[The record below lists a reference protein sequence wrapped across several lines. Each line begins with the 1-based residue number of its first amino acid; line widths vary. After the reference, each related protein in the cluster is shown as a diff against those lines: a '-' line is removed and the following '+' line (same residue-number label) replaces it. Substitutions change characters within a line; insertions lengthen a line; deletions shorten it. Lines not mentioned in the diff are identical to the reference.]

1 MKALPQPYV
10 VGVDGGSS
18 KTIALVAAAD
28 GALLGGGRTGNCCW
42 YSVGK
47 QGAADAI
54 AGAVRQALSQAG
66 ATPEQVAYACYCVT
80 GADWPE
86 DAPMLRD
93 EVLRPLRLSADLT
106 VKNDAFAAL
115 RAGTAEPYG
124 VAICAGTGTNTAIVT
139 PDGQE
144 YAYGYFADAG
154 SGGDIA
160 QAGIHA
166 VLRADDGR
174 GSPTCLTD
182 LLLGYFGYATLEALL
197 RARLSGD
204 LRPARIHT
212 ACPLVFEAAAAG
224 DAVAREIIIS
234 QGHELA
240 LYATAAIR
248 RFGMQA
254 TGFDVVLAGSVF
266 KGHGPLLIDTVTAD
280 VLAVA
285 PQARVV
291 RPRCEPAGG
300 AALLALEASGV
311 RVTPL
316 VLDRLCA
323 TQPGPEI
330 FSTNMLTEA

>member
-1 MKALPQPYV
+1 
-10 VGVDGGSS
+10 
-18 KTIALVAAAD
+18 
-28 GALLGGGRTGNCCW
+28 
-42 YSVGK
+42 
-47 QGAADAI
+47 
-54 AGAVRQALSQAG
+54 VRQALAQAG
-66 ATPEQVAYACYCVT
+66 VAPEQVAYACYCLT

-93 EVLRPLRLSADLT
+93 EVLRPLGLSAELA

-160 QAGIHA
+160 RCAIHA

-174 GSPTCLTD
+174 GRPTSLTG
-182 LLLGYFGYATLEALL
+182 LMLGNFGYATPEALL
-197 RARLSGD
+197 RARLSGE
-204 LRPARIHT
+204 LGSNRIHT

-224 DAVAREIIIS
+224 DAVARGIIVA

-248 RFGMQA
+248 RFGMQESA
-254 TGFDVVLAGSVF
+254 FDVVLSGSIF
-266 KGHGPLLIDTVTAD
+266 KGRGPLLIDTVTAD

-300 AALLALEASGV
+300 AVLLALDACGV
-311 RVTPL
+311 RVTPQ

-323 TQPGPEI
+323 TQPGPEL
-330 FSTNMLTEA
+330 FSTNTLTES